1 MLIIISIG
9 DVLFDLVFS
18 PKLEQRDVVCTT
30 KVSYT
35 FFILLTG
42 THFCG
47 AKKAS
52 TREPYCVLTMQHGL
66 RWRSLS
72 RHWRARR
79 RKSQTADTG

>member
-52 TREPYCVLTMQHGL
+52 TREPY
-66 RWRSLS
+66 
-72 RHWRARR
+72 
-79 RKSQTADTG
+79 